1 MGAVLPYVCL
11 CIICMQLPWKP
22 EEAIIASETG
32 GNNCLLASV
41 LMLGTELRRSVRAA
55 SSLNSTLPLPLHL
68 LLLPLP
74 LSLSLPLLYT
84 VLCPS
89 LSWWPEPWWCGMWG
103 GRRAEAN
110 SDLRNMASC
119 PRTPQQD
126 RILCVLN
133 KEP

>member
-1 MGAVLPYVCL
+1 MGPD
-11 CIICMQLPWKP
+11 
-22 EEAIIASETG
+22 
-32 GNNCLLASV
+32 
-41 LMLGTELRRSVRAA
+41 GTCNVALRDGAKFI
-55 SSLNSTLPLPLHL
+55 SLNK
-68 LLLPLP
+68 
-74 LSLSLPLLYT
+74 LLYT